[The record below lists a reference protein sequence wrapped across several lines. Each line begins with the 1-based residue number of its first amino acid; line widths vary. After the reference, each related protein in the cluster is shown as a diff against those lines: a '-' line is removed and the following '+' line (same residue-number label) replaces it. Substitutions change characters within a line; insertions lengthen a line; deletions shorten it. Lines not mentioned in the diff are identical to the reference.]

1 MRSRSTN
8 AKTSSPDPVLMTPRS
23 SSPTFPAVPVDEDL
37 VSVMERLKSRVKR
50 LRFSEPVAYVY
61 NPLEYAWPV
70 ACAYFERYGRG
81 PKEVLFLGMNPG
93 PFGMGQTG
101 VPFGEVSAVR
111 DYLQLTGDIIAP
123 RRVHAKRPVLGF
135 ECPRSEISGQ
145 RLWGAFAK
153 RHPEADAFFARAF
166 VLNYCPLLFI
176 GESGANVTPD
186 KLVKEERLKLEAI
199 CDKALSETIAVLRP
213 KHIVGVGAY
222 AAKRAALVTG
232 SNAIITMPH
241 PSPASPAANRGWEAA
256 ARKVLVEAGLPD
268 LL

>member
-1 MRSRSTN
+1 MTSRAPRPRST
-8 AKTSSPDPVLMTPRS
+8 
-23 SSPTFPAVPVDEDL
+23 AVAPEEDL
-37 VSVMERLKSRVKR
+37 VSVMERLRSRVKR
-50 LRFSEPVAYVY
+50 LRFGDPVAYVY

-70 ACAYFERYGRG
+70 ARAYFERYGRA

-135 ECPRSEISGQ
+135 ECPRSEVSGQ

-153 RHPEADAFFARAF
+153 RHPRADAFFERAF
-166 VLNYCPLLFI
+166 VVNYCPLLFLA
-176 GESGANVTPD
+176 ESGANLTPD
-186 KLVKEERLKLEAI
+186 KLAKEERQKLEAV
-199 CDKALSETIAVLRP
+199 CDKALAETIAVLQP
-213 KHIVGVGAY
+213 KHIVGVGTY

-232 SNAIITMPH
+232 SDAIITMPH
-241 PSPASPAANRGWEAA
+241 PSPASPAANKGWEQI

-268 LL
+268 FL